1 MGSKGAVFEADD
13 PNEDIIVDDVFTSGS
28 DDLFVSAKRLKEG
41 NDPFEKLDI
50 GSLDRNAK
58 RRADRLVKKL
68 EGTGGARAKF
78 VTIDS
83 INGYMLYGLAL
94 PPFNLEY
101 LIDLTYQNPIHYAC
115 IMAKTMNVTGL
126 GYAWAETNKIKEA
139 RQAVEEDDEAMLKL
153 SRKLSRGQ
161 STLDD
166 LVDGWNAEQNII
178 DTLMA
183 VWMDYEATGNGYME
197 IGRTLGGKVGYV
209 GHIPADTMRVRID
222 RDGFIQMVPGASR
235 QQLIFF
241 RNFGDRTTANP
252 LGGDDM
258 PNEVIHFKKQG
269 TKNTYYGIPDIIAA
283 MHAVAGDKFSA
294 EYNLEYFEN
303 KAVPRYA
310 LIVKGAKLSEQAQR
324 KILEYFR
331 KEVKGKHHG
340 TLYIPVPAGAGSNV
354 DISLEAIENKIQDSS
369 FDKYRVGNRME
380 IAAVHRTP
388 LSQIGLEGDT
398 NMSSA
403 REASKMFKDQVI
415 RPAQRMA
422 ERKVNQLIKE
432 FTDVFTFKL
441 SEFDLLDEETKN
453 RIHDRYIR
461 MGVYNSN
468 EVRAELGKAPRR
480 GGDAYVDIAALNA
493 AQVDLTEAQ
502 GEATL
507 DPPAKPVAP
516 TTGSQAKGKTGA
528 ASGPKRKTTDGSPKN
543 NGAGTTKT
551 PVNQTSAG
559 QRSKN
564 QALDAGDTK

>member
-1 MGSKGAVFEADD
+1 MASKGAVFVDDD
-13 PNEDIIVDDVFTSGS
+13 PNEDIIVDDVFTSGD
-28 DDLFVSAKRLKEG
+28 DDLYISAKRLKQG
-41 NDPFEKLDI
+41 TDPFEKLDI
-50 GSLDRNAK
+50 NSLDRNAK

-68 EGTGGARAKF
+68 EGEGGARAKH

-83 INGYMLYGLAL
+83 INGYMLYGLAT

-101 LIDLTYQNPIHYAC
+101 LADLTYQNPIHYAC
-115 IMAKTMNVTGL
+115 IMAKTMNIAGL
-126 GYAWAETNKIKEA
+126 GYQWAETNHIKEA
-139 RQAVEEDDEAMLKL
+139 RQSVEDDDRAMLNL
-153 SRKLSRGQ
+153 SRKLSRAQ
-161 STLDD
+161 NKLDD
-166 LVDGWNAEQNII
+166 IVDNWNDEQNIV

-183 VWMDYEATGNGYME
+183 AWMDYEATGNGYIE
-197 IGRTLGGKVGYV
+197 VGRTLGGKIGYV
-209 GHIPADTMRVRID
+209 GHIPADTMRVRIE

-235 QQLIFF
+235 QQLVFF
-241 RNFGDRTTANP
+241 RNFGDKSTPNP
-252 LGGDDM
+252 LGGDGN
-258 PNEVIHFKKQG
+258 PNEVIHFKKHG

-340 TLYIPVPAGAGSNV
+340 TLYIPVPAGAGQNV

-403 REASKMFKDQVI
+403 REASKMFKDQVV
-415 RPAQRMA
+415 RPGQRMA
-422 ERKVNQLIKE
+422 ERKINMMIKE
-432 FTDVFTFKL
+432 FTDIFTFKL
-441 SEFDLLDEETKN
+441 SEFDLLDEETKS
-453 RIHDRYIR
+453 RIHDRYVRI
-461 MGVYNSN
+461 GVMNAN
-468 EVRAELGKAPRR
+468 EVRAERGQAPRR
-480 GGDAYVDIAALNA
+480 GGDVYVDIAALND
-493 AQVDLTEAQ
+493 AQIELTESQA
-502 GEATL
+502 EATL
-507 DPPAKPVAP
+507 DPPPKPLAP
-516 TTGSQAKGKTGA
+516 GQAKGKTGA
-528 ASGPKRKTTDGSPKN
+528 ASGAKRKTTDGSPKN
-543 NGAGTTKT
+543 NGAGTVKT

-564 QALDAGDTK
+564 QALDAGDTR